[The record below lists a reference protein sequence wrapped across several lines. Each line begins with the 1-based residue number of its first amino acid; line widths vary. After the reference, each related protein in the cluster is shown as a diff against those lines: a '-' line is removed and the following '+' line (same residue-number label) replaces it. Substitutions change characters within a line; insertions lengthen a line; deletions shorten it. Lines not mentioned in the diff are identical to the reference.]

1 MHKRLAALFLLCVSI
16 SALASDSTD
25 HWLEVRSQ
33 HFVVLTDSNERQ
45 ARRIAGQF
53 EQMRAVFHTL
63 MPNASSDAAG
73 SPIIV
78 LAFKDK
84 KGFQAL
90 EPMEYLSKGQ
100 LDLAGY
106 FMSAPDK
113 NYILLR
119 LDAQGEHPFA
129 TVYHEYTH
137 YMVRKAEWLPL
148 WLNEG
153 LAEFYQ
159 NTDIQEKDVL
169 LGQPSQDDILY
180 LRENRLLPL
189 TTLFQV
195 DHNSP
200 YYHDEQKG
208 SVFYAESWA
217 LTHYIEV
224 TDREKNTNR
233 LRDYLQYLIQNEDS
247 VTAAQHAFG
256 DLKQLQKSLDSYVQ
270 QGNFKMFKINSAFT
284 MDPSSYQVRPVSKPE
299 VDATRADVL
308 VYNGRTKEAEALLE
322 TTLRDDPNNALAH
335 ESMGYLKF
343 REGDVSSAKKW
354 YGEAVQLDSQSYLAQ
369 YYYAAMSLQAADR
382 DHDAVIE
389 SSLLASIKMNPA
401 FAPAY
406 DALAMFYLSRDEK
419 LDEAHILNVHAVQLE
434 PENLSYRINT
444 ATVLVAEKQFPGA
457 IGVLKAGTKAAKSSE
472 EIDMLQSRIKQ
483 IEQFQVA
490 FDHAQTQSGQTV
502 QASGGQVIQRSG
514 TLNTQTAGTQ
524 SDGGKTIVF
533 RRVNGTM
540 VGKLEDEPKF
550 PAGDST
556 GPRHTV
562 RGVLRSVQCSYPT
575 VLALSVEQAG
585 KTIPLYNNNYY
596 KIVFT
601 TANYEPEGDIKPCSG
616 IEDMK
621 ASVKYAEVSDKVV
634 AGQILSIELSK

>member
-1 MHKRLAALFLLCVSI
+1 MHKRLAALFFWCI
-16 SALASDSTD
+16 TTCALAGDSSD
-25 HWLEVRSQ
+25 HWLEVRSP
-33 HFVVLTDSNERQ
+33 HFVVLTDSNEKQ

-53 EQMRAVFHTL
+53 EQMQAVFHTL
-63 MPNASSDAAG
+63 MPNASSDAG

-84 KGFQAL
+84 KGFQAV
-90 EPMEYLSKGQ
+90 EPDEYLAKGQ
-100 LDLAGY
+100 LGLIGY
-106 FMSAPDK
+106 FMRAPDK
-113 NYILLR
+113 NYILLQ
-119 LDAQGEHPFA
+119 LDTQDEQPFA

-137 YMVRKAEWLPL
+137 YMMRKAEWLPL

-159 NTDIQEKDVL
+159 NTDIQEKNVL
-169 LGQPSQDDILY
+169 LGRASIDNIEY
-180 LRENRLLPL
+180 LRQTSIIPL

-195 DHNSP
+195 DSGSP

-208 SVFYAESWA
+208 SIFYAESWA

-224 TDREKNTNR
+224 TDYEKKTNH
-233 LRDYLQYLIQNEDS
+233 LRDYLQLLIQNEDP
-247 VTAAQHAFG
+247 VTAARHAFG
-256 DLKQLQKSLDSYVQ
+256 DLKLLQAALNAYVQ
-270 QGNFKMFKINSAFT
+270 RGSFTMFKMNSAFT
-284 MDPSSYQVRPVSKPE
+284 VDASSFQVRPVSKPE

-308 VYNGRTKEAEALLE
+308 VYNGRRREAEALLE

-335 ESMGYLKF
+335 ESMGFLKF
-343 REGDVSSAKKW
+343 RDGDISSARKW
-354 YGEAVQLDSQSYLAQ
+354 YGEAVQLDSKSYLAQ
-369 YYYAAMSLQAADR
+369 YYYATMSLQMGDN

-389 SSLLASIKMNPA
+389 SSLLTSIKLNPA

-406 DALAMFYLSRDEK
+406 DTLAMFYASRDKK
-419 LDEAHILNVHAVQLE
+419 LDDAHLLNVHAVQLE

-444 ATVLVAEKQFPGA
+444 ATVLVEEKQFPGA
-457 IGVLKAGTKAAKSSE
+457 LGVLKAATKVAKGAD
-472 EIDMLQSRIKQ
+472 EIAMVQTRMKQ
-483 IEQFQVA
+483 IEQFQISVDRA
-490 FDHAQTQSGQTV
+490 QKQNDEATAQIPGGPAVRTSGMLTAQTSGM
-502 QASGGQVIQRSG
+502 QV
-514 TLNTQTAGTQ
+514 
-524 SDGGKTIVF
+524 DPGKTMVF

-562 RGVLRSVQCSYPT
+562 SGVLRSVQCSYPT
-575 VLALSVEQAG
+575 VIALGVEQAG
-585 KTIPLYNNNYY
+585 KTITLYNNNYY

-601 TANYEPEGDIKPCSG
+601 TANYEPEGDIKPCTG

-634 AGQILSIELSK
+634 AGQILSIELSR